1 MLTDSKIRP
10 GAAGSNSF
18 EIGQYITL
26 HGYFHV
32 FLLTNLLT
40 HAESR
45 VSDQTQE
52 EAIKWTVL
60 QTTLFGLESDC
71 GTV

>member
-32 FLLTNLLT
+32 FLITNLLN
-40 HAESR
+40 HAESH
-45 VSDQTQE
+45 VSDKTHE
-52 EAIKWTVL
+52 EAIK
-60 QTTLFGLESDC
+60 
-71 GTV
+71 

>member
-26 HGYFHV
+26 HFPV
-32 FLLTNLLT
+32 FYVTNLLNY
-40 HAESR
+40 AESHI
-45 VSDQTQE
+45 SDKTHE

-60 QTTLFGLESDC
+60 QTTLFGFESDC
-71 GTV
+71 RIV